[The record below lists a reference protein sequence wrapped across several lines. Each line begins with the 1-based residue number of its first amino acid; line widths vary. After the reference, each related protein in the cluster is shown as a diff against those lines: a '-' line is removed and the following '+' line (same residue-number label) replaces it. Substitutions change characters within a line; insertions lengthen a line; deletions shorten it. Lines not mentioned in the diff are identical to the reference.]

1 MSITERRQLVVA
13 SHPRLSLSKQCELL
27 EVTRSQI
34 YYKPKGESALNDKLM
49 KHIDQYFLL
58 HPDYGVDRMTD
69 YLNMDLGYRVNEKR
83 VRRLYKLM
91 NLKTIYP
98 KPITTTRDPQTY
110 KYPYLLRNLSITRP
124 NQVWQTDIT
133 YIPMFRGF
141 MYLAAIIDVYS
152 RKIVGWSI
160 SNTMSKEWCIELLED
175 TIEKHGKPEIH
186 NSDQGS
192 QYTSE
197 KYIQALKKHEIQISM
212 DGKGRALDNIYIERF
227 WRSIKQEKIYLNP
240 PNGGLDLYEKVKE
253 YMHFYNTERRHTE
266 IGSIPPDQMYF
277 NPKMA
282 G

>member
-1 MSITERRQLVVA
+1 MSTTERRQLVVA
-13 SHPRLSLSKQCELL
+13 AHPRLSLSKQCTLL
-27 EVTRSQI
+27 GITRSQM
-34 YYKPKGESALNDKLM
+34 YYKPKGESALNDQLM
-49 KHIDQYFLL
+49 RYIDRYFLL
-58 HPDYGVDRMTD
+58 HPYYGVERMTD
-69 YLNMDLGYRVNEKR
+69 YLNKDLGYRVNEKR
-83 VRRLYKLM
+83 VRRLYQVM

-98 KPITTTRDPQTY
+98 KPITTTRDPETY
-110 KYPYLLRNLSITRP
+110 KYPYLLRNLAITRP

-160 SNTMSKEWCIELLED
+160 SNTMSTKWCVELLED
-175 TIEKHGKPEIH
+175 TIKTHGKPEIH

-192 QYTSE
+192 QYTSGE
-197 KYIQALKKHEIQISM
+197 YIQTLKDQGIQISM

-240 PNGGLDLYEKVKE
+240 PNGGLELYQKVKE
-253 YMHFYNTERRHTE
+253 YIHFYNTERRHTE
-266 IGSIPPDQMYF
+266 IGGIPPDQMYCKT
-277 NPKMA
+277 KMV